1 MEHVRTN
8 AFNIEKDKTFT
19 NRIKEE
25 ETSLSTLH
33 IRKEI
38 ILQRRRKKIEL
49 AIISILIPL
58 SYKVFSLIC
67 FIRY

>member
-1 MEHVRTN
+1 MDHVITN
-8 AFNIEKDKTFT
+8 TLNIEKDKTFT

-38 ILQRRRKKIEL
+38 I
-49 AIISILIPL
+49 
-58 SYKVFSLIC
+58 
-67 FIRY
+67 

>member
-38 ILQRRRKKIEL
+38 ILQRRKKKL
-49 AIISILIPL
+49 NWQL
-58 SYKVFSLIC
+58 SRF
-67 FIRY
+67 